1 MNTVTSP
8 DGTTISYDQ
17 SGEGPP
23 LILVGAAFNDRQT
36 TAPLATALAP
46 HFTAVSYD
54 RRGRGDSTDTAPYAV
69 EREVE
74 DLGSV
79 VGALGGSAFVFGHS
93 SGAALALEAAA
104 SGLTF
109 TGLAVFEPPYR
120 IGDSP
125 RPPADFETELSRL
138 IAAGRRGDTVEFF
151 MTAAVGVPADAVA
164 GMRQA
169 PMWPALEAISHTLR
183 YDAMIMGAG
192 DPPAGQLAAI
202 KVPTL
207 AIASAGSPDWLQRG
221 AKAVADTVPGAQH
234 RILDGGFHEI
244 PPELVVPVL
253 QSFFT
258 S

>member
-8 DGTTISYDQ
+8 DGTTIAYDQ

-23 LILVGAAFNDRQT
+23 LILVGGTFNDRQT
-36 TAPLATALAP
+36 TAPLAAALAP

-93 SGAALALEAAA
+93 SGAALALAAAA
-104 SGLTF
+104 SGF
-109 TGLAVFEPPYR
+109 
-120 IGDSP
+120 
-125 RPPADFETELSRL
+125 
-138 IAAGRRGDTVEFF
+138 
-151 MTAAVGVPADAVA
+151 
-164 GMRQA
+164 
-169 PMWPALEAISHTLR
+169 
-183 YDAMIMGAG
+183 
-192 DPPAGQLAAI
+192 
-202 KVPTL
+202 
-207 AIASAGSPDWLQRG
+207 ASAGSSGWLQRG
-221 AKAVADTVPGAQH
+221 AKTVADTVPGAQH

-244 PPELVVPVL
+244 PPELLAPAL
-253 QSFFT
+253 QAFFT